1 MKTRGYRP
9 GDILESI
16 QHGAS
21 LFKSF
26 FTPKEAP
33 GIRKENLTEAQ
44 KTAIRSAKDKLE
56 DLGLGGQGERLVANA
71 VLSGGGIKILTDNV
85 GFILEKMMPEDEEKR
100 AALMSVFDELV
111 YDFAD
116 ATTAAGGEITNRIGN
131 EIMID
136 AKDLM

>member
-9 GDILESI
+9 GDVIESI
-16 QHGAS
+16 QHGTS

-33 GIRKENLTEAQ
+33 GIRKENLTDAQ
-44 KTAIRSAKDKLE
+44 KKAIRGAEQKLNDLNLDKQAIMLT
-56 DLGLGGQGERLVANA
+56 ANA
-71 VLSGGGIKILTDNV
+71 VLDGGGIKTLLDNV
-85 GFILEKMMPEDEEKR
+85 GYILDNMMPEDDEKR
-100 AALMSVFDELV
+100 AALSAVFDELV

-116 ATTAAGGEITNRIGN
+116 VTFNVDGEITSRIGN

-136 AKDLM
+136 ANDLA